1 MRILEDLEVGTM
13 TVDLRAEETELL
25 RTMLMAELEAKR
37 VELHHTRNMD
47 YKAEL
52 QKQDQLIQ
60 DILKRLS

>member
-13 TVDLRAEETELL
+13 IVDLRAEETELL